1 MRGQRTQTGFC
12 GVTGLRSD
20 KCWRT
25 KSVDLREIVQYNMP
39 NKRLYKV
46 FTLKT
51 YDILNDDKNASTG
64 ANLRQRKGGINLYQI
79 DRDTINTQSRD
90 KQILIARRHTGY
102 RSGRHRNWIS
112 IWSYRYPSLHTAYL
126 SFKVVRARCTFSS
139 LLSWPFP
146 TPLLP
151 NGRGIYLF
159 YSTQFSERPDSWV
172 VDKNHHHDLSICV
185 VLLSRAPGHFVRQRN
200 PHLFDFSLNAL
211 FVVRR

>member
-102 RSGRHRNWIS
+102 RSGRHRN
-112 IWSYRYPSLHTAYL
+112 
-126 SFKVVRARCTFSS
+126 
-139 LLSWPFP
+139 
-146 TPLLP
+146 
-151 NGRGIYLF
+151 
-159 YSTQFSERPDSWV
+159 
-172 VDKNHHHDLSICV
+172 
-185 VLLSRAPGHFVRQRN
+185 
-200 PHLFDFSLNAL
+200 
-211 FVVRR
+211 